1 MSSWFPPPR
10 LRAVAFAVAA
20 SVLLD
25 GCAAVGSDPTLSPAQ
40 NQLRQSD
47 ARFNQTVGEGALA
60 GALLGGVAG
69 LALGGRNRGRA
80 ALIGATAGGAL
91 GSGAGYLAAR
101 NNLGRASTE
110 AQYNDA
116 IEQAAA
122 DADAYRSSASASRQ
136 IADQAYADAS
146 RLGEQY
152 RARQINRDQY
162 LSGLAKYRADNEIIS
177 KQAGAAQQAAAMM
190 RQDSRG
196 APGPNGALLA
206 DTAADVEA
214 SRRQLEQSQAR
225 LSRILAGDA

>member
-1 MSSWFPPPR
+1 MSSWFPLPR

-20 SVLLD
+20 SVLLA

-152 RARQINRDQY
+152 RARQISRDQY
-162 LSGLAKYRADNEIIS
+162 LSGLAKYQADNEIIS
-177 KQAGAAQQAAAMM
+177 QQVAASQQAAAAM

-196 APGPNGALLA
+196 ASGSKGARLA
-206 DTAADVEA
+206 ETAADVEA

-225 LSRILAGDA
+225 LSRVLAGDA